1 MPHVYACI
9 DGSPAS
15 PSVCDYAAWAS
26 LRLAAP
32 LTFLHVLDHGQYPVA
47 GDLTGTIGL
56 GSREHLLQQLA
67 ALDEQRGRLALE
79 HGRLMLEAAQAR
91 ARADGVA
98 ATQLRQR
105 HGDLLECLVELEA
118 DIRLL
123 VIGRQG
129 EAGDNH
135 GRHIGSQVE
144 SVIRA
149 LHRPILVASLA
160 FSAPR
165 SALLAFDGSD
175 TMRQGVR
182 LLAESPLFRELAVH
196 VVMVGADTADARAQV
211 EWATG
216 LLSAAGLK
224 VTGAIRPGEVEPALH
239 AYQQEHELDLLV
251 MGAYGHSRIREYL
264 VGSTT
269 TRMLRTSTTPL
280 LLLR

>member
-15 PSVCDYAAWAS
+15 TSVCDYAAWVS
-26 LRLAAP
+26 LRLATP

-47 GDLTGTIGL
+47 GDLSGNIGL

-67 ALDEQRGRLALE
+67 ALDEQRGKLALE
-79 HGRLMLEAAQAR
+79 QGRLMLEAAKAR
-91 ARADGVA
+91 AVADGVA
-98 ATQLRQR
+98 SAQLRQR

-118 DIRLL
+118 DIHLL

-129 EAGDNH
+129 EAGDNN

-144 SVIRA
+144 NVIRA
-149 LHRPILVASLA
+149 LHRPILVAPLA

-165 SALLAFDGSD
+165 SALLAFDGSE
-175 TMRQGVR
+175 TTRQGVR

-224 VTGAIRPGEVEPALH
+224 ATGAIRPGEVEPTLH
-239 AYQQEHELDLLV
+239 AYQQDHELDLLV